1 MALARIQTA
10 ILENLL
16 QAGHLTS
23 AQFEKITSTGDEM
36 SGDAVETLLATEYRI
51 SQFDL
56 LIAKSKA
63 FDLTPINIKHCQVT
77 DATYSKLDKEFCQQ
91 NAVLPLGFAGDY
103 IIVALSNPFDL
114 RVTSKVHELSG
125 MKVSVLLG
133 LQSEIEKALESQV
146 EHQSVGFGDV
156 VEALG
161 EDYESDDDLE
171 DEDFSDEESA
181 PIIKLANRIIEEAF
195 YAGASDIHVEP
206 FEKETR
212 VRVRIDG
219 VLTNRL
225 TIPRAASGAL
235 LARLKV
241 MAQLDIA
248 EKRKPQDGRIIFK
261 QFNKRGID
269 VDLRV
274 ASAPL
279 NYGEGIVMRILD
291 KQKST
296 LPLPALG
303 FSDRNLGL
311 YRDLIQRPYGMIL
324 HCGPTGSGKSMT
336 LYSALGEINSPE
348 ICIRTA
354 EDPIEY
360 TLDGLLQMQMQRK
373 IGLTFASALRS
384 FLRQDPDVI
393 LVGEIRDRETAG
405 IAVEAALTGHLLF
418 STLHTNDAPTTVSRL
433 TEMGI
438 EPFMISASLIC
449 VCAQRL
455 MRRVCKSC
463 QKRYPQEGNE
473 AEIMQR
479 ALGWTGKVPG
489 AAEDGCPVCGTNG
502 YKGRV
507 GIHELMA
514 TSEELIKAINAGEE
528 AAEIKRIA
536 MRNGM
541 MTLHQDSMLKVK
553 EGLTTME
560 EALGTIPPD
569 MEEYEVD
576 HNIEVPGAK
585 KKKPAPETVSA

>member
-1 MALARIQTA
+1 MALARIQAT
-10 ILENLL
+10 ILQNLL
-16 QAGHLTS
+16 KRGHLTDGQLS
-23 AQFEKITSTGDEM
+23 LIADADEEM
-36 SGDAVETLLATEYRI
+36 SGDVIEKLLTETYKISEFQLL
-51 SQFDL
+51 F
-56 LIAKSKA
+56 AKSEA
-63 FDLTPINIKHCQVT
+63 YGLTPVNIARCLVSET
-77 DATYSKLDKEFCQQ
+77 TFSKLEKDFCQE
-91 NAVLPLGFAGDY
+91 NKILPLGFAGNY
-103 IIVALSNPFDL
+103 IIIALSNPFDL
-114 RVTSKVHELSG
+114 RVTAKVQEISG
-125 MKVSVLLG
+125 MKVAPLLG
-133 LQSEIEKALESQV
+133 LESEIAKALEDKNDQ
-146 EHQSVGFGDV
+146 HQTVGFGDV

-161 EDYESDDDLE
+161 ADFQNEEDI
-171 DEDFSDEESA
+171 DENDFSDEESA
-181 PIIKLANRIIEEAF
+181 PIIKLANRIIEEAYF
-195 YAGASDIHVEP
+195 SEASDIHIEP

-212 VRVRIDG
+212 VRVRVDG
-219 VLTNRL
+219 VLHNKL
-225 TIPRAASGAL
+225 TIPPSASGAL

-248 EKRKPQDGRIIFK
+248 ERRIPQDGRIIFK
-261 QFNKRGID
+261 QFNKKGID

-274 ASAPL
+274 STAPL

-303 FSDRNLGL
+303 FSERNLGL
-311 YRDLIQRPYGMIL
+311 YRELIKRPYGMIL

-336 LYSALGEINSPE
+336 LYSALNEINTSD

-360 TLDGLLQMQMQRK
+360 TLPGLLQMQMQRK
-373 IGLTFASALRS
+373 IGLTFAAALRA

-393 LVGEIRDRETAG
+393 LVGEIRDKETAG

-418 STLHTNDAPTTVSRL
+418 STLHTNDAPTTISRL

-463 QKRYPQEGNE
+463 QKRYAQEGNE
-473 AEIMQR
+473 AEIIRR
-479 ALGWTGKVPG
+479 AIGWAGKVHRHSEG
-489 AAEDGCPVCGTNG
+489 GCPTCGGSG

-514 TSEELIKAINAGEE
+514 TSEELIKAINSGEE
-528 AAEIKRIA
+528 AAKIKRIA

-541 MTLHQDSMLKVK
+541 YTLHQDSMLKVK

-560 EALGTIPPD
+560 ESLATVPPD
-569 MEEYEVD
+569 MEAYEDAATAQV
-576 HNIEVPGAK
+576 EAAPAAAK
-585 KKKPAPETVSA
+585 

>member
-1 MALARIQTA
+1 MGHLTDAQFKNINETDQEMSGEV
-10 ILENLL
+10 IENLL
-16 QAGHLTS
+16 ATDYR
-23 AQFEKITSTGDEM
+23 ITQYQL
-36 SGDAVETLLATEYRI
+36 LLA
-51 SQFDL
+51 
-56 LIAKSKA
+56 KSRA
-63 FDLTPINIKHCQVT
+63 FDLAPINIKHCLIAET
-77 DATYSKLDKEFCQQ
+77 TFSKLDKDFCQE
-91 NAVLPLGFAGDY
+91 NKVLPLGFAGDY
-103 IIVALSNPFDL
+103 IIIALSNPFDL
-114 RVTSKVHELSG
+114 QVTSKVQELSG

-133 LQSEIEKALESQV
+133 LQAEINKALDYDKDQ
-146 EHQSVGFGDV
+146 HQTVGFGDV

-161 EDYESDDDLE
+161 ADYTSDDEIDE
-171 DEDFSDEESA
+171 DDFSDEESA
-181 PIIKLANRIIEEAF
+181 PIIKLANRIVEEAYF
-195 YAGASDIHVEP
+195 AGASDIHIEP

-212 VRVRIDG
+212 VRVRVDG
-219 VLTNRL
+219 VLLNRL
-225 TIPRAASGAL
+225 TIPPAASGAL

-248 EKRKPQDGRIIFK
+248 EKRMPQDGRIIFK
-261 QFNKRGID
+261 QYNKKGVDI
-269 VDLRV
+269 DLRV
-274 ASAPL
+274 STAPL
-279 NYGEGIVMRILD
+279 NHGEGIVMRILD

-336 LYSALGEINSPE
+336 LYSALNEINTPD

-360 TLDGLLQMQMQRK
+360 TLPGLLQMQMQRK

-455 MRRVCKSC
+455 MRRVCKTC
-463 QKRYPQEGNE
+463 KKNYLPVGNE

-479 ALGWTGKVPG
+479 ALSWLGKLPG
-489 AAEDGCPVCGTNG
+489 ASEDGCPSCGGNG

-528 AAEIKRIA
+528 ASAIKRIA

-553 EGLTTME
+553 EGLTTTA
-560 EALGTIPPD
+560 EAIATVPPD
-569 MEEYEVD
+569 MEKYEVD
-576 HNIEVPGAK
+576 HNIIVPKGAK
-585 KKKPAPETVSA
+585 KKAAE

>member
-1 MALARIQTA
+1 MALAKIQTA

-16 QAGHLTS
+16 QMGHLTDS
-23 AQFEKITSTGDEM
+23 QFKNITDTDEEM
-36 SGDAVETLLATEYRI
+36 SGEAIENLLATDYKI
-51 SQFDL
+51 TQHQL
-56 LIAKSKA
+56 LFAKSRA
-63 FDLTPINIKHCQVT
+63 FDLTPINIRKCSVT
-77 DATYSKLDKEFCQQ
+77 ETTYSKLDKDFCLEQK
-91 NAVLPLGFAGDY
+91 VLPLGFAGDY

-114 RVTSKVHELSG
+114 RVTTKVQELSG

-133 LQSEIEKALESQV
+133 LQSEIEKALDDQA
-146 EHQSVGFGDV
+146 EHQAVGFGDV

-161 EDYESDDDLE
+161 ADFDNEEDIDE
-171 DEDFSDEESA
+171 DEFADEESA
-181 PIIKLANRIIEEAF
+181 PIIKLANRIVEEAYF
-195 YAGASDIHVEP
+195 AGGSDIHIEP

-212 VRVRIDG
+212 VRVRVDG
-219 VLTNRL
+219 VLKNRL
-225 TIPRAASGAL
+225 TIPPAACGAL

-248 EKRKPQDGRIIFK
+248 EKRMPQDGRIIFK
-261 QFNKRGID
+261 QFNKKGID

-274 ASAPL
+274 STAPL
-279 NYGEGIVMRILD
+279 NHGEGIVMRILD

-303 FSDRNLGL
+303 FSERNLGL
-311 YRDLIQRPYGMIL
+311 YRDLIKRPYGMIL

-336 LYSALGEINSPE
+336 LYSALNEINTAD

-360 TLDGLLQMQMQRK
+360 TLPGLLQMQMQRK

-463 QKRYPQEGNE
+463 KKNYLQEGNE
-473 AEIMQR
+473 MEIIQR
-479 ALGWTGKVPG
+479 ALSWSGKVPR
-489 AAEDGCPVCGTNG
+489 ASEDGCPSCGNNG

-514 TSEELIKAINAGEE
+514 TSEELIKGINAGEE
-528 AAEIKRIA
+528 ASIIKKIA

-541 MTLHQDSMLKVK
+541 LTLHQDAMLKVK

-560 EALGTIPPD
+560 EAIATVPPD

-576 HNIEVPGAK
+576 HNAPASKPK
-585 KKKPAPETVSA
+585 KK